1 MKKNEERSREMWE
14 IIKCSKTHLLR
25 WEYQN
30 ERTEKKQEKKIIEI
44 LTENFSSLMK
54 NINLSSLLSR
64 KREDNLQNRVL
75 L

>member
-30 ERTEKKQEKKIIEI
+30 ERTEKKQEKKIVEI
-44 LTENFSSLMK
+44 YYWK
-54 NINLSSLLSR
+54 LLQFDE
-64 KREDNLQNRVL
+64 KH
-75 L
+75 